1 MNEIYVDMRKQNEY
15 VSKYFNADLVSVE
28 ELIVKIEDLDYEISE
43 LKLQLKEAQKSDEEK
58 LEEWK
63 WENADNR
70 RDELIW

>member
-1 MNEIYVDMRKQNEY
+1 MRKQNEY